1 VSCPYD
7 FQPNSH
13 CKKQPKYGYF
23 CGCGFPRRLIVHKLG
38 IIMPELMMRQI
49 FIAAS
54 IAFFASLTLAYAD
67 PVQVM
72 HAGEWESRVGDGQP
86 RLICMKTDRPFDQE
100 TLSKMTQKAGAA
112 CTLSD
117 VKEAGAVI
125 TYLTSCN
132 LAGGKMILHG
142 TITVNA
148 PDTYVSRTQSHFE
161 GGPVKLPDMDLTV
174 ASRRLGPCQPGDI
187 QSPF

>member
-1 VSCPYD
+1 
-7 FQPNSH
+7 
-13 CKKQPKYGYF
+13 
-23 CGCGFPRRLIVHKLG
+23 
-38 IIMPELMMRQI
+38 MRQM

-54 IAFFASLTLAYAD
+54 MAFIASLTLAYAD
-67 PVQVM
+67 PAQVM
-72 HAGEWESRVGDGQP
+72 HAGEWESRVGDGPP
-86 RLICMKTDRPFDQE
+86 RLICLKTDRPFDQE
-100 TLSKMTQKAGAA
+100 TLAKMTQKAGAT
-112 CTLSD
+112 CTLGD
-117 VKEAGAVI
+117 VKEAGPVI

-132 LAGGKMILHG
+132 IAGAKMILHG

-174 ASRRLGPCQPGDI
+174 ASHRVGSCQPGDI